1 MPIIV
6 EYRDNGM
13 GAVFRGAG
21 VVTGDD
27 LLQANMELFSSIEKT
42 KKYKYG
48 LADWTDVTEYRTS
61 ASGFEK
67 AALQNKIASKYLP
80 GLIVA
85 VVADKDLDFG
95 FSRMWASF
103 IEANNLKWVVKL
115 FRKKEAAE
123 SWLKEE
129 MMARHSLD
137 ISFS

>member
-6 EYRDNGM
+6 EYRDNGI

-61 ASGFEK
+61 ASEFEK
-67 AALQNKIASKYLP
+67 AALQNKIASEYLP
-80 GLIVA
+80 DLIVA

-115 FRKKEAAE
+115 FRQKESAE

-129 MMARHSLD
+129 MMARYSLD